1 MSEKKKN
8 GKDGKNG
15 YSFFPRFPFHKSR
28 PRAEV
33 HSPLPEREAQKDPQA
48 R

>member
-1 MSEKKKN
+1 MSEKEKTEKVR
-8 GKDGKNG
+8 KNG